1 MAQLDGKT
9 TLITGALGTIGQA
22 LVQRF
27 AAEGARVIAADR
39 ASAVEPEK
47 ALALLAPNVRYF
59 GCDLNDL
66 VNTER
71 AAAALAEEVGGI
83 DILINNAATV
93 VNKGLDDFSIAEY
106 EEEIRVNSS
115 ASFVLSRVAS
125 RHMKEKRQG
134 KIVCMTSLTMT
145 GEWEGFVP
153 YVASKGAVF
162 GLVKSLAREL
172 GHFGINVNG
181 ISPGAVVSEAEWRH
195 FGDRRERYHNWILE
209 RQSLKRRIEPGD
221 IANLALFL
229 SSSQADLIT
238 GQDIRCDGGW

>member
-1 MAQLDGKT
+1 MKQLSGKT
-9 TLITGALGTIGQA
+9 ALITGALGTIGTA
-22 LVQRF
+22 LVERF
-27 AAEGARVIAADR
+27 AAEGAVVIAADR
-39 ASAVEPEK
+39 PGTD
-47 ALALLAPNVRYF
+47 APQIGSIHRIGF
-59 GCDLNDL
+59 DLNDL
-66 VNTER
+66 AGTE
-71 AAAALAEEVGGI
+71 ATALELSDRFGGI

-93 VNKGLDDFSIAEY
+93 VNKSYEAFSIAEY

-115 ASFVLSRVAS
+115 AAFVLSRALS
-125 RHMKEKRQG
+125 RRMIGKGGG

-153 YVASKGAVF
+153 YVASKGAMF
-162 GLVKSLAREL
+162 GLVKSLARE
-172 GHFGINVNG
+172 FGRHNINVNG
-181 ISPGAVVSEAEWRH
+181 ISPGAVVSDAEWRH

-209 RQSLKRRIEPGD
+209 RQSLKKRIEPAD